1 MADKNRFASE
11 TLVGEVLVQISD
23 EMTAPVGSD
32 AHIGL
37 NKNRNFAVI
46 GVVPADSNQYYY
58 EPFLGGNGYWYA
70 TVYNTDSSTPTN
82 KVTSGLVKIKVIFI
96 SLSN

>member
-1 MADKNRFASE
+1 MKIPMQMGG
-11 TLVGEVLVQISD
+11 VQVQISD
-23 EMTAPVGSD
+23 EMTVPVGSD
-32 AHIGL
+32 AHVGL
-37 NKNRNFAVI
+37 SKNRTYAVL

-82 KVTSGLVKIKVIFI
+82 KVTSGSVKIKVIFI